1 MNASTPSPCP
11 SRNLS
16 NHRLRLWL
24 TILLFCGP
32 VLPLAAAPA
41 VTNPLIT
48 PVGKAAVTTSATVTS
63 LDGGMALE
71 RGFVFS
77 PVATNADPIIGGT
90 GVVKVSKSGGLGSV
104 TVSLAVS
111 TPALPSGLS
120 PATSYAIK
128 SFVRTN
134 LATAYSAAVVFTTAA
149 SAPAVTNP
157 LITPVG
163 KTGITTSTTVSDL
176 DGGKALERGF
186 VFSPVATNADP
197 VIDGTG
203 VVKIS
208 RSGGLGSVT
217 VTLAVSSPALPAG
230 LSPATSYAIKSFI
243 RTNLAT
249 TYSATEV
256 FTTATSIPV
265 VTNPLFTLVGETSA
279 RASATVT
286 SLDGGRNL
294 ERGFVYSPVATNPN
308 PFISGT
314 GVVKVSNT
322 GGLGNIGFLLSGLS
336 PATSYAV
343 KSFIRTSL
351 ATAYSA
357 TVVFTTD
364 SPISFTSGLGTVT
377 GRVITPGENQFFDFN
392 IPDSSSVVFSGSGA
406 SGSVTWEIRDALDL
420 VVATGAGN
428 LSFSGPLAWG
438 DYRLRVSNP
447 GVSSETFSLSLDV
460 SSPANPRPDISVGL
474 ELTTATNPNSGI
486 DQYFPDPSPSQGVI
500 TTTTKASS
508 RNFFFLIDN
517 DGVLPDRIR
526 VDGTGGDSLFKVSYM
541 IAGKNQTASV
551 IVGTALTGLIDS
563 DDAPVSVVAKVE
575 PNKANTRIQNK
586 VLIGG
591 KLVTVYGS
599 ESYVGNITITSLTDL
614 DYSDTATFQLNTLP

>member
-1 MNASTPSPCP
+1 MNASTPFRCP

-24 TILLFCGP
+24 TTLLICGP

-48 PVGKAAVTTSATVTS
+48 PVGKTAVTTSATVTS
-63 LDGGMALE
+63 
-71 RGFVFS
+71 
-77 PVATNADPIIGGT
+77 
-90 GVVKVSKSGGLGSV
+90 
-104 TVSLAVS
+104 
-111 TPALPSGLS
+111 
-120 PATSYAIK
+120 
-128 SFVRTN
+128 
-134 LATAYSAAVVFTTAA
+134 
-149 SAPAVTNP
+149 
-157 LITPVG
+157 
-163 KTGITTSTTVSDL
+163 L

-186 VFSPVATNADP
+186 VFSPEATNADP
-197 VIDGTG
+197 IIDGTG
-203 VVKIS
+203 VVKVS
-208 RSGGLGSVT
+208 KSGGLGDVT
-217 VTLAVSSPALPAG
+217 HTFSISSPALPSG
-230 LSPATSYAIKSFI
+230 LSPATSYAVKSFI

-249 TYSATEV
+249 AYSATVV
-256 FTTATSIPV
+256 FTTATSTPV
-265 VTNPLFTLVGETSA
+265 VTNPLITLVGETSA
-279 RASATVT
+279 TTSATVT
-286 SLDGGRNL
+286 SLDGGRAL

-308 PFISGT
+308 PFISAT
-314 GVVKVSNT
+314 GVIKVSKS
-322 GGLGNIGFLLSGLS
+322 GGLGSVALLLSGLS

-343 KSFIRTSL
+343 KSFIRTGL

-392 IPDSSSVVFSGSGA
+392 VPDSSAVVFSGSGA

-460 SSPANPRPDISVGL
+460 SNPANPRPDISVGL
-474 ELTTATNPNSGI
+474 EPTTASNPNSGI

-526 VDGTGGDSLFKVSYM
+526 VDGTGGNSLFKVSYM
-541 IAGKNQTASV
+541 IAGKNETASV

-563 DDAPVSVVAKVE
+563 DDAPVSVMAKVE